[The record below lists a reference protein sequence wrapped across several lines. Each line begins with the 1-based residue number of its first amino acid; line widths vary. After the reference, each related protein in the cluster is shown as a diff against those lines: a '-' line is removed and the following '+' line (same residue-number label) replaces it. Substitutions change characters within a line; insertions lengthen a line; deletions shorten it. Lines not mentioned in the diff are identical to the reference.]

1 MFVAKSMLSVFHH
14 AFSAIVLMMAFAVCT
29 AVGAEACPFCAA
41 VGLTFTDQM
50 ATKDVV
56 VAAEL
61 VNAPKPDPDAVDLP
75 RATFEITK
83 VFRGQELIKPGMK
96 FNALL
101 VGKYDLGQQFF
112 VMGVDPPKISWTTP
126 MKASPRMLE
135 YFDRLQ
141 TLPEKGA
148 DRLAFFQDYF
158 EDEEP
163 ALAFDAYDEFAKAP
177 YEDLIELKDRMDRP
191 RLIRLIQDDDTSPN
205 RRRLYFTMLG
215 VCGQPEDTKM
225 LEELMLSG
233 SRKKMRGLEALI
245 ACYLTLKGEAGMD
258 LVSKTFFEDPDC
270 EFTNT
275 MLAMQALRFH
285 AAEADVIPKE
295 RIVAAARHV
304 LDRDEA
310 RDMVIPDLARWEDW
324 TVMER
329 LVKIFRE
336 SDGDDNWIRVPI
348 ASYLFACPLPQAKVY
363 LEELKEMDPA
373 SIARARYLDGG
384 IFDDDSDFDS
394 EPDESEDNGATEEK
408 ASDRKDDEVDVESSG
423 LFLNAGGEPGI
434 QFTSVGAVSP
444 RHTVRRID
452 VSAEGATDSELAS
465 SEDFE
470 NSDSN
475 SSATNQIQETFVS
488 NSGSNQ
494 VAKSMPASTPPAM
507 TSVVAMQPNLTM
519 RIIFIPMVVSIGLF
533 VLLWSVLSG
542 WFERLIF

>member
-1 MFVAKSMLSVFHH
+1 MLVATQIRSMSRNLLTAVTLLLAVS
-14 AFSAIVLMMAFAVCT
+14 VCT
-29 AVGAEACPFCAA
+29 VAVVEACPFCAA
-41 VGLTFTDQM
+41 VGLTFTEQM

-56 VAAEL
+56 VAAKLLKIPE
-61 VNAPKPDPDAVDLP
+61 PDPDAVDLP
-75 RATFEITK
+75 RATFEISK
-83 VFRGQELIKPGMK
+83 VFRGQELVKPGMK
-96 FNALL
+96 FTALL
-101 VGKYDLGQQFF
+101 VGKYEIGQQFF

-126 MKASPRMLE
+126 MKASDRLLK
-135 YFDRLQ
+135 YFDKLQ

-158 EDEEP
+158 EDEESV
-163 ALAFDAYDEFAKAP
+163 LAFDAYDEFAKAP
-177 YEDLIELKDRMDRP
+177 YEDLFELKDRMDRAK
-191 RLIRLIQDDDTSPN
+191 LVRLIQDDKTSPN

-233 SRKKMRGLEALI
+233 NRQKMRGLEALI
-245 ACYLTLKGEAGMD
+245 ACYLTLKGEDGME

-285 AAEADVIPKE
+285 AAETEVIPKA

-324 TVMER
+324 SVMER

-363 LEELKEMDPA
+363 LEELKEMDPS

-384 IFDDDSDFDS
+384 IFDDDSDV
-394 EPDESEDNGATEEK
+394 
-408 ASDRKDDEVDVESSG
+408 DDEEDDEDSDGDDGDDVDQNEQTG
-423 LFLNAGGEPGI
+423 LGDVIVDLTAAVAEIGGESDI
-434 QFTSVGAVSP
+434 RFTSAPTSRP
-444 RHTVRRID
+444 RHTVRRVEI
-452 VSAEGATDSELAS
+452 SAAAAGDSDLES
-465 SEDFE
+465 FE
-470 NSDSN
+470 SYNAESN
-475 SSATNQIQETFVS
+475 SSNQTQETFVS
-488 NSGSNQ
+488 SRGNNR
-494 VAKSMPASTPPAM
+494 VARSTPASTPPAM
-507 TSVVAMQPNLTM
+507 APVVAVRPNLTM
-519 RIIFIPMVVSIGLF
+519 QIIFIPMVVSIGLF